1 MRAMIP
7 VDMIPMEAAPTPRP
21 GDLHG
26 VPERGWRGG
35 GLAVACSRYAPG
47 LRIGRHDHERAS
59 LCLVLAGAYEERY
72 GRRARRAIAG
82 SLIAHPAGE
91 AHADRHEAC
100 TTRLLTIEV
109 DDDALRDAGAAA
121 RLVDA
126 PWHCD
131 AVALL
136 PLALRLRDALDA
148 SDSRDLVVADAAWRF
163 IGAVARHRQP
173 DATHAPWL
181 RAVRDRLDVTGDTP
195 TLAALAA
202 DAGVHPMHLTR
213 AFRHAYGC
221 SIGDHLR
228 ARRVAHAVRLLA
240 DTQLG
245 LAAIAAEAGYADQ
258 CHFTRQ
264 VHAAT
269 GRAPGAWRRTFDPG

>member
-1 MRAMIP
+1 MTTTDPAPARRAC
-7 VDMIPMEAAPTPRP
+7 E
-21 GDLHG
+21 LHG
-26 VPERGWRGG
+26 VTERGWRGAS
-35 GLAVACSRYAPG
+35 LAIDCGRYAPG

-72 GRRARRAIAG
+72 GRRTRRAVAG

-100 TTRLLTIEV
+100 TTRLLTIEI
-109 DDDALRDAGAAA
+109 DDDALRETDVAA

-163 IGAVARHRQP
+163 IAAVAGHRQR
-173 DATHAPWL
+173 DATRAPWL
-181 RAVRDRLDVTGDTP
+181 RAVRDRLEAGGETP

-213 AFRHAYGC
+213 AFRQAYGC
-221 SIGDHLR
+221 SIGDHVR
-228 ARRVAHAVRLLA
+228 ARRVAHAVRLLT
-240 DTQLG
+240 DTRLG
-245 LAAIAAEAGYADQ
+245 LATIAAEAGYADQ

-264 VHAAT
+264 VSAAT
-269 GRAPGAWRRTFDPG
+269 GRAPGAWRRTFAAG